1 MSYQWQQLSGVT
13 WVNLTDAGRISGAT
27 TSTLTITGTVT
38 TDDAIFRCWMNN
50 GYELDTYTNP
60 VTLLVRPVEKKDGS
74 SNSPDDVAGMPGSGA
89 CTAGSSSEGE
99 DTDVTQGTS
108 SSEDVLRGVNIQSTD
123 VVLLDEQSGN
133 SNVDA
138 VDNSQGANLGRA
150 ILASQS
156 WVGMNCP
163 GAQ

>member
-1 MSYQWQQLSGVT
+1 MSYQWQKLSGVT
-13 WVNLTDAGRISGAT
+13 WVNLTDSGRISGT
-27 TSTLTITGTVT
+27 TTNTLTISGTVT
-38 TDDAIFRCWMNN
+38 TDDTTVRCWLNN

-60 VTLLVRPVEKKDGS
+60 VTLLVRYVEQKSGTTD
-74 SNSPDDVAGMPGSGA
+74 SPDDVAGMPGSGA
-89 CTAGSSSEGE
+89 TTAGASSFGE

-108 SSEDVLRGVNIQSTD
+108 SSEDVLKGVNIQATD

-133 SNVDA
+133 SNGDA
-138 VDNSQGANLGRA
+138 ANNSQGANLGRA